1 MSSGTETAEQ
11 QRAVSETSDL
21 GSAFRHIS
29 VLVVD
34 DEPGMRNFLVRT
46 LTPLCRK
53 GEEAE
58 STEAAS
64 RLLDT
69 QHFDLVVLDNVMP
82 GQSGL
87 DWLADQ
93 RRVGFFAEVVL
104 MTAYADLDT
113 AIHALRV
120 GASDLVLKP
129 FRSNQILNAIR
140 RSMDQ
145 KFLRREN
152 SLLKYE
158 LKVGTEA
165 ARGRLLGGSPRLE
178 AVREAIGKAARMP
191 TPVLFT
197 GESGTGKEIAARTL
211 HSLSDRASKPFVPIN
226 CANITPEGAALEL
239 FGSIRDG
246 EKGQDGLLSL
256 ANGGTLFLDEIAELP
271 WPVQAT
277 LLRVL
282 EDSRIRPRGS
292 DRELPLNLRFM
303 FATNTD
309 LSAAVADG
317 RFREDLYHRINVLEL
332 NMPPLRERVGDI
344 ADLAELFMGNLSRDL
359 AVSPLPLSE
368 TVLLKFAR
376 YDWPGNVREL
386 RNLIERSL
394 ILGEFPPEFT
404 DDGQSHG
411 PDTPTE
417 SLHAVERRHIMTVL
431 EACGGNRAEAARRLG
446 VSRKTIDR
454 KCAMWDV

>member
-53 GEEAE
+53 VEEAE

-93 RRVGFFAEVVL
+93 RRVGFFADVVL
-104 MTAYADLDT
+104 MTAYADLAT

-282 EDSRIRPRGS
+282 EDSRIRPLGS

-309 LSAAVADG
+309 LAAAVADG

-404 DDGQSHG
+404 DDGRSHG